1 MKIVIFTP
9 HADDELIAA
18 GGSILKWKEE
28 GHNIYIVYMTDGKT
42 AYTMERR
49 RGRLI
54 ESTKTQI
61 IEIELA
67 IIRSNEADKVTN
79 FLGIPQEN
87 VYKFDIPSH
96 QMKSF
101 LNEAIEKTKFIIK
114 DADIILL
121 PSNNNWHEDH
131 QDTYDIVVRTAQKLD
146 LTDVNFYGYT
156 VYGENK
162 APKEKVL
169 EIPVEQYVL
178 KIYEAFKL
186 YKSQLCITHVLDYL
200 NQVKS
205 RRYER
210 FGVYKLSDL
219 GKYYNF

>member
-1 MKIVIFTP
+1 MKIIIFAP

-18 GGSILKWKEE
+18 GGSLIKWKEE
-28 GHNIYIVYMTDGKT
+28 GHEIHVVYMTDGKT
-42 AYTMERR
+42 AYTMEKK

-54 ESTKTQI
+54 ESEQTQI
-61 IEIELA
+61 TEEELA

-79 FLGIPQEN
+79 FLGLSLEN
-87 VYKFDIPSH
+87 VYKFNIPSH
-96 QMKSF
+96 NMKFF
-101 LNEAIEKTKFIIK
+101 LNEAIEKTKNIIK
-114 DADIILL
+114 DADRILL

-131 QDTYDIVVRTAQKLD
+131 QDTYDIVIRAAQKLN

-162 APKEKVL
+162 APNDKII
-169 EIPVEQYVL
+169 EISVEQYAL
-178 KIYEAFKL
+178 RIYEAFNL

-205 RRYER
+205 RKYER
-210 FGVYKLSDL
+210 FGIYKLSDI